1 VTPTGAAS
9 GEVPALALSEISKH
23 FGSVAALENVS
34 FFVRAGTVH
43 ALVGENGAGKTTLM
57 RIAFGL
63 IASDSGTVTVGH
75 SGAQIRSAA
84 EAIEAGVGMVHQHFT
99 NVPAMTVAEN
109 VALGGRRR
117 LSMADTSRRIADI
130 GRRSG
135 LVLDPEAR
143 AAELSVSGQ
152 QRLEIVKALARNART
167 LILDEPTAVLAP
179 AEAEELLRW
188 LRQFADDGNAVVL
201 ITHKLHEA
209 LGIADDVTV
218 LRRGRV
224 ALHAA
229 ADALTPERLVHAM
242 LGADL
247 SPESSASIDR
257 SPGRVVVLAAGVDVL
272 NDRGRVAVRNLNL
285 SIHAGEIL
293 GIAAIEGAG
302 QRELLRALAGR
313 ATRRC
318 KANCNCRSRSA
329 SFQKTA
335 SVMRWFLASRSL
347 ENVALK
353 GAGRRR
359 GRLTPGRIRDH
370 TSKLLRE
377 FDVRGGSAESA
388 ASNLSGGNQQKFVLA
403 RELDGEPELLVVENP
418 TRGLD
423 IRAAAAVRERLRAL
437 RRRERVSWCSRA
449 TWTKCWRWQS
459 ESSSFTVGQRR
470 SARETERLSVRR
482 CSGCRG
488 VRGDGDGDGGRLQ
501 PREQLEVRHRLELRR
516 RLELRQPLEPR
527 DLPAPHWK
535 TSELFGRESPG
546 KFPCSLISV
555 ENN

>member
-1 VTPTGAAS
+1 MTPTGAAS

-63 IASDSGTVTVGH
+63 IAPDSGTVTVGH

-109 VALGGRRR
+109 VALGGRHR

-130 GRRSG
+130 ERRSG

-229 ADALTPERLVHAM
+229 AGALTPERLVHAM

-247 SPESSASIDR
+247 SPEPSASIDR
-257 SPGRVVVLAAGVDVL
+257 SPGPVVVLAAGVDVL

-313 ATRRC
+313 ARVAAGELRLPQSIGFVPEDRHRDALVLGFTL
-318 KANCNCRSRSA
+318 
-329 SFQKTA
+329 T
-335 SVMRWFLASRSL
+335 
-347 ENVALK
+347 ENVSLK

-377 FDVRGGSAESA
+377 FDVRGGSADSA

-423 IRAAAAVRERLRAL
+423 IRAAAAVRERLRSAAAAGAGVVVFSSDLDEVLAL
-437 RRRERVSWCSRA
+437 AERVVVLHGGSA
-449 TWTKCWRWQS
+449 TECARNR
-459 ESSSFTVGQRR
+459 EAVGQ
-470 SARETERLSVRR
+470 AML
-482 CSGCRG
+482 GM
-488 VRGDGDGDGGRLQ
+488 
-501 PREQLEVRHRLELRR
+501 
-516 RLELRQPLEPR
+516 
-527 DLPAPHWK
+527 
-535 TSELFGRESPG
+535 
-546 KFPCSLISV
+546 
-555 ENN
+555 

>member
-1 VTPTGAAS
+1 MGAPS
-9 GEVPALALSEISKH
+9 REVAALVLSEISKH

-43 ALVGENGAGKTTLM
+43 ALLGENGAGKTTLM

-63 IASDSGTVTVGH
+63 IAADSGAVTIGH
-75 SGAQIRSAA
+75 SGVQLRSAA
-84 EAIEAGVGMVHQHFT
+84 EAIDAGIGMVHQHFT

-109 VALGGRRR
+109 VALGGRGR
-117 LSMADTSRRIADI
+117 LSMTDVSRRIADI

-209 LGIADDVTV
+209 LRIADDVTV

-229 ADALTPERLVHAM
+229 AGALTAERLVHAM
-242 LGADL
+242 LGEDL
-247 SPESSASIDR
+247 SPEPTASIVR
-257 SPGRVVVLAAGVDVL
+257 SPGRVVVFAAGVTVL
-272 NDRGRVAVRNLNL
+272 SDRGRVAVRNLNL

-302 QRELLRALAGR
+302 QRELLRVLAGR
-313 ATRRC
+313 ASIGKGELRLPQSIGFVPEDRHRDALVLDFTL
-318 KANCNCRSRSA
+318 
-329 SFQKTA
+329 
-335 SVMRWFLASRSL
+335 M
-347 ENVALK
+347 ENLALK
-353 GAGRRR
+353 GAGSRR
-359 GRLTPGRIRDH
+359 GQLAAGRIRDH
-370 TSKLLRE
+370 TSTLLRD
-377 FDVRGGSAESA
+377 FDVRGGRADSA

-423 IRAAAAVRERLRAL
+423 IRAASGVRERLRSAAAAGAGVVIFSSDLDEVLAL
-437 RRRERVSWCSRA
+437 AGRVVVLHGGTA
-449 TWTKCWRWQS
+449 T
-459 ESSSFTVGQRR
+459 E
-470 SARETERLSVRR
+470 SVRDR
-482 CSGCRG
+482 EA
-488 VRGDGDGDGGRLQ
+488 VGRAMLG
-501 PREQLEVRHRLELRR
+501 L
-516 RLELRQPLEPR
+516 
-527 DLPAPHWK
+527 A
-535 TSELFGRESPG
+535 
-546 KFPCSLISV
+546 
-555 ENN
+555 